1 MTDET
6 RKVFATLLVAAV
18 IALVFGIPL
27 GAFLQIFSSKQQI
40 DWAAWFQAIFSIL
53 GIAIAIYVPWR
64 IHQRER
70 EEKAHEQKLQ
80 AHGIA
85 LLLKPELIT
94 LKGAL
99 ERRLKSQEIT
109 GTVLLPTGLKESL
122 DRLYLLGPA
131 GGELLVAA
139 SIIMAEPSLPEGY
152 VFPQHAGKLFRLH
165 KERMQIALDSVNSAL
180 SKLDDVLATGKSL
193 QR

>member
-1 MTDET
+1 MTDEFK
-6 RKVFATLLVAAV
+6 RV
-18 IALVFGIPL
+18 IAVLGVSAILAAAFGLPV
-27 GAFLQIFSSKQQI
+27 GAFLQTVASKQQI
-40 DWAAWFQAIFSIL
+40 EWAAWIQAIFSIA

-99 ERRLKSQEIT
+99 ERRLKSQEMT
-109 GTVLLPTGLKESL
+109 GTILLPAGLKGSL

-139 SIIMAEPSLPEGY
+139 SVIMAEPPLPEGY
-152 VFPQHAGKLFRLH
+152 VYPQYAGKLFRLH
-165 KERMQIALDSVNSAL
+165 KERMQIALDSVSNAL
-180 SKLDDVLATGKSL
+180 SLLDSVLETGKL
-193 QR
+193 LGK